1 MSDYFSRRERVS
13 LDGTDKEG
21 SPYANTWEHALA
33 QVTGKWVSGM
43 WAWGRTCGVHGLWDK
58 QVPNRK
64 CHESLNGACLWI
76 SLNPQGLYQVYMPT
90 SPMLLPWV
98 VRMHPPFPTFSKSPT
113 AVLFDAETSYE
124 DGHVSPTLV
133 GVPWWALTT
142 KQLAVVWDEHAV
154 AHGSLQSTTLHGK
167 RGRKMGCN
175 NNEKPS
181 QDRHV
186 L

>member
-33 QVTGKWVSGM
+33 QVTGKCVSGM

-98 VRMHPPFPTFSKSPT
+98 VRMLRSVMTSSFCYILQIPNRSP
-113 AVLFDAETSYE
+113 VWCWDLLWGWPCLPNPGGS
-124 DGHVSPTLV
+124 
-133 GVPWWALTT
+133 
-142 KQLAVVWDEHAV
+142 AVVGTHHKA
-154 AHGSLQSTTLHGK
+154 ACSSL
-167 RGRKMGCN
+167 R
-175 NNEKPS
+175 
-181 QDRHV
+181 
-186 L
+186 